1 MTLRSDPTSIIPSR
15 ELGAV
20 RYDGTRG
27 ADFEVTSREAYV
39 ASTEVPCWKCNRDI
53 EVICI
58 YCETGVDVD
67 EPLSSFTVSTIWAM
81 DDALIYQLQPWTHFK
96 RGSGPILRPG
106 YFANHCP
113 HCGVPQEDMSLHD
126 EPENPFFSIPHA
138 PPGTLRLT
146 PLVGEVRLSGCCRF
160 SI

>member
-1 MTLRSDPTSIIPSR
+1 MTFLSDHIALPPSPPG
-15 ELGAV
+15 E
-20 RYDGTRG
+20 
-27 ADFEVTSREAYV
+27 FEVISTEAYV
-39 ASTEVPCWKCNRDI
+39 AATEVACWKCRRNI

-67 EPLSSFTVSTIWAM
+67 EHLTCFTVSTIWAM
-81 DDALIYQLQPWTHFK
+81 DEALKYQLQSWAHFK
-96 RGSGPILRPG
+96 RSAGPRRQPR

-113 HCGVPQEDMSLHD
+113 HCGAPQEEMSLHD
-126 EPENPFFSIPHA
+126 EPDNPFFSIPHA

-146 PLVGEVRLSGCCRF
+146 PLLGLIRLSGCCHF